1 VIKQPPHRVDD
12 PGVTRCA
19 PASLATVP
27 VEPPDPTIAPGAPGA
42 RRRTR
47 FRAAVPRA
55 LYLAVVLSA
64 LTAVSAWALAS
75 GLPGSRPATNVAPPV
90 LSSDD
95 GGAALF
101 QLADL
106 APGKAESRCI
116 SVSYDGPGRADLRL
130 VASAAGSG
138 LAKFLQ
144 LRVEE
149 GSGGGFGDCSGFAGA
164 PLFDGSLA
172 EFVGLHHDYDSG
184 LAALAPA
191 PTGSTTFRLRMALD
205 DVAAP
210 QAGTATASFAWEAR
224 PDAPIAVA
232 ARPAPA
238 QPGGPDADASPSP
251 QRPAPDAEARPAPG
265 TPDGGRAAPSTAPS
279 PAAAEPSG
287 RAQPRR
293 HSSRPP
299 GQTQR
304 PAPSVT
310 AGDAP
315 RAARRSPPAPGR
327 VSRLVKAISKLV
339 APVVQR
345 TAFPLILLIVAGLFL
360 LVQDRIDRR
369 DPKLARAPLHAR
381 PDLPFLPPPSPGDV
395 RP

>member
-1 VIKQPPHRVDD
+1 M
-12 PGVTRCA
+12 
-19 PASLATVP
+19 P
-27 VEPPDPTIAPGAPGA
+27 VERPDPTIASGA
-42 RRRTR
+42 RRRAP
-47 FRAAVPRA
+47 FRASAPRV
-55 LYLAVVLSA
+55 LYLTILIGA
-64 LTAVSAWALAS
+64 LTTVSAWALAS
-75 GLPGSRPATNVAPPV
+75 GLPASRPTTNVAPAV

-116 SVSYDGPGRADLRL
+116 TVSYDGPGRADLRL

-138 LAKFLQ
+138 LHKFLH
-144 LRVEE
+144 LKVEE
-149 GSGGGFGDCSGFAGA
+149 GSGGGFGDCSGFTGA

-205 DVAAP
+205 DAAAP

-224 PDAPIAVA
+224 PDAPVAVA
-232 ARPAPA
+232 QQPAPA
-238 QPGGPDADASPSP
+238 QPDGEDADASPSP
-251 QRPAPDAEARPAPG
+251 QQPAPDAEHRPAPA
-265 TPDGGRAAPSTAPS
+265 TPDGGRIAPSTAPS
-279 PAAAEPSG
+279 PKRADPSG
-287 RAQPRR
+287 RVQPRR
-293 HSSRPP
+293 DASRAP

-310 AGDAP
+310 AGEAP
-315 RAARRSPPAPGR
+315 RAAARRSPSASER

-339 APVVQR
+339 APVVER

-395 RP
+395 HP